1 MRDLTFKFHCV
12 TSSGSS
18 AGCLFKCFCEFMHVV
33 GKQLEGGARYRLLQS
48 RRWLATS
55 GQRQFIQWFYCL
67 QTTHSALLS
76 DSAVGVVRKY
86 LMFAIKS
93 ILSLYVVC

>member
-1 MRDLTFKFHCV
+1 MLRLLDLALGAFLNV
-12 TSSGSS
+12 SVSSCMLLVNSW
-18 AGCLFKCFCEFMHVV
+18 K
-33 GKQLEGGARYRLLQS
+33 GGARYRLLQS
-48 RRWLATS
+48 RRWLATA

-76 DSAVGVVRKY
+76 DSAVGVIRKY

>member
-33 GKQLEGGARYRLLQS
+33 GKQLEGWSQVQT
-48 RRWLATS
+48 LAVTQVAGHCRAAS
-55 GQRQFIQWFYCL
+55 VL
-67 QTTHSALLS
+67 SVVLLS
-76 DSAVGVVRKY
+76 SDHT
-86 LMFAIKS
+86 LS
-93 ILSLYVVC
+93 IVE